1 MAMDSKYPDSK
12 YPDSKFSRREGGKRG
27 PSNGPNS
34 ADILERSPPFDLN
47 AEMGVLGSVLLSP
60 DCCDDVALVI
70 REEDFYDDAHRKLY
84 HHMKEMYES
93 GKKIDATLLVSELKS
108 AGEFELIGGAA
119 YLAKLANSVPNA
131 AHAVYYAEIVRTK
144 ATLRRLIDASSSILR
159 DAYDETVDTKELVSQ
174 AEQRIF
180 QIQDERSNNSA
191 KWIGDVLKAAMGRID
206 ARMKGEHLDGG
217 VETHFVDFDRM
228 TGGLHNGELVIL
240 AARPSMG
247 KTAFA
252 MNIAEHVSLKG
263 GNPVMF
269 VSLEMSAIELADRLL
284 CSVARVNGSRLR
296 NGTISQ
302 EDRQR
307 LVKHAMEISRSP
319 LYVDD
324 APSRTVSEIAA
335 VARRISTIEMG
346 KPNKK
351 RLGLIVIDYL
361 QLISPDNAKDPRQE
375 QVAKIARRLKMM
387 ARELEVPILC
397 LSQLNRQAEEGK
409 DHTPRLSHLRESGA
423 IEQDA
428 DVVMFVHREEYYH
441 RGEAAEQ
448 YAGQAQIIIAKQRN
462 GPVGEVDLLWE
473 RDFTKFLD
481 KAPERHSEFDQFS
494 EFSSP
499 GGY

>member
-1 MAMDSKYPDSK
+1 MASETKSYRRDSNDKSAA
-12 YPDSKFSRREGGKRG
+12 KRG
-27 PSNGPNS
+27 
-34 ADILERSPPFDLN
+34 ADILDRSPPFDLM
-47 AEMGVLGSVLLSP
+47 AEMGVLGSILLNP
-60 DCCDDVALVI
+60 DACNDLALIV
-70 REEDFYDDAHRKLY
+70 REDDFYDDAHRKLY
-84 HHMKEMYES
+84 AHMKGMYE
-93 GKKIDATLLVSELKS
+93 GGNKIDAMLLVNHLKS
-108 AGEFELIGGAA
+108 AGDFELIGGAA

-131 AHAVYYAEIVRTK
+131 AHASYYAEIVRTK
-144 ATLRRLIDASSSILR
+144 ATLRRLIEASTSILR
-159 DAYDETVDTKELVSQ
+159 DAYDETIEPKELVSQ

-180 QIQDERSNNSA
+180 QIQDERSANSA
-191 KWIGDVLKAAMGRID
+191 ASIGDVLKAAMGRID
-206 ARMKGEHLDGG
+206 ARMRGEHLDGG

-252 MNIAEHVSLKG
+252 MNIAEHAALKG
-263 GNPVMF
+263 GAPTLF

-296 NGTISQ
+296 NGTISN

-307 LVKHAMEISRSP
+307 LVKHAMEISRAP

-324 APSRTVSEIAA
+324 APSRTVSEVAA
-335 VARRISTIEMG
+335 VARRITQQEMA
-346 KPNKK
+346 KPTKK
-351 RLGLIVIDYL
+351 KLGLIVIDYL
-361 QLISPDNAKDPRQE
+361 QLIEPDNPKDPRQE

-387 ARELEVPILC
+387 AREIQVPVLC
-397 LSQLNRQAEEGK
+397 LAQLNRQAEEGK

-448 YAGQAQIIIAKQRN
+448 FAGQAQIIIAKQRN

-473 RDFTKFLD
+473 REYTRFVD
-481 KAPERHSEFDQFS
+481 KAPERHAEFDQYAQFQT
-494 EFSSP
+494 P